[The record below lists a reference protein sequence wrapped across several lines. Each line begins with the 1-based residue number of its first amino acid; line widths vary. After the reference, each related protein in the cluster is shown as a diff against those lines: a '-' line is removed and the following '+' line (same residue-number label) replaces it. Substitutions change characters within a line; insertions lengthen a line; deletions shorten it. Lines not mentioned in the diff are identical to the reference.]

1 MKELDEFKSENL
13 KKLGKRIKEL
23 RKAKGFK
30 NNDMFAFTHGISRS
44 QYNRYENG
52 EDLRFSTLLKLIH
65 IHEMT
70 LDEFFQAGF
79 EWFIR

>member
-1 MKELDEFKSENL
+1 MQELEEFKGENL

-30 NNDMFAFTHGISRS
+30 NNELFAFTHGISRS

-52 EDLRFSTLLKLIH
+52 EDLRFSTLLRLIH
-65 IHEMT
+65 IHEMSVK
-70 LDEFFQAGF
+70 EFFEGM
-79 EWFIR
+79 E